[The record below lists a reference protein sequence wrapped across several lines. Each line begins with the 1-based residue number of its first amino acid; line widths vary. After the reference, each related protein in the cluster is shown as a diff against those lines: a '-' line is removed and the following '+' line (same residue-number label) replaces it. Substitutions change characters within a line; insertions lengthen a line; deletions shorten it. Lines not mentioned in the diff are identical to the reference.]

1 MNADGLMHV
10 SAKDKATSKEQ
21 KKITIQSSGGLSE
34 EQIQDTVRQS
44 EQFAEEDKKR
54 KELVG
59 VKNNA
64 DSLCYTAEKN
74 LEEHK
79 SKLPQNIIDDVN
91 TAMSELRAVKEKDLE
106 NIKMAIQKLNQALMK
121 IGEAISGAS
130 DKGSRERTCSGK
142 RSRKGSRIEKRVTK
156 VSVSI
161 KSARYRNAMFL
172 CLTLSLTVVAWIA
185 PAATSAPH
193 RKVYLASIRNC
204 PSVDSSCPAM
214 ASSQRTQQARGTSRD
229 S

>member
-79 SKLPQNIIDDVN
+79 SKLPQNITDDVN

-121 IGEAISGAS
+121 IGEAISGSS
-130 DKGSRERTCSGK
+130 DKGSSEG
-142 RSRKGSRIEKRVTK
+142 E
-156 VSVSI
+156 
-161 KSARYRNAMFL
+161 
-172 CLTLSLTVVAWIA
+172 
-185 PAATSAPH
+185 PAAGGDQERAP
-193 RKVYLASIRNC
+193 
-204 PSVDSSCPAM
+204 
-214 ASSQRTQQARGTSRD
+214 G
-229 S
+229 